1 MQSINNFP
9 TNATTTDATTTIIVV
24 EYVWIDGFN
33 TTRSKT
39 RVIPGVLIPGQEEK
53 GLSFNIDVWN
63 YDGSSTGQSDTK
75 NSDIIL
81 IPRCIFRDPFN
92 INTSTCNYF
101 LCMCETFN
109 QDGTPHSTNNRAVLF
124 NTISTLG
131 EYNIQEMEPLF
142 GIEQEYVILENDGKG
157 YKWETGG
164 IKYFT
169 KQGKFYC
176 GIGGDRAFGR
186 NIAIEH
192 MNACINAGIKICGVN
207 AEVAPAQWEFQI
219 GVCDPFQMGD
229 HLWMAR
235 YILARVAELHNV
247 NISYDPKPFGP
258 NWNGSG
264 AHTNFSTK
272 AMRAEGGITA
282 IQSAITKLEAKHIE
296 HMAVYGV
303 GNERRLTGMHETSDI
318 NKFTS
323 GDCDRSSS
331 IRIPINVKA
340 SGNGYLEDR
349 RPASN
354 MDPYLVCSKLIETI
368 GSTTNS

>member
-1 MQSINNFP
+1 MQSTINNLQSD
-9 TNATTTDATTTIIVV
+9 NTTTTFVV
-24 EYVWIDGFN
+24 EYVWIDGSN
-33 TTRSKT
+33 NTRSKT
-39 RVIPGVLIPGQEEK
+39 RVIPGVLIPGNEER
-53 GLSFNIDVWN
+53 GLFFHIDVWN

-81 IPRCIFRDPFN
+81 IPRCIFKDPFN
-92 INTSTCNYF
+92 VNTDTCKYL

-109 QDGTPHSTNNRAVLF
+109 QDGTPHPTNNRAVLF

-131 EYNIQEMEPLF
+131 ETVVQEMEPLF
-142 GIEQEYVILENDGKG
+142 GIEQEYVILDNAGKG
-157 YKWETGG
+157 YNWDNGG
-164 IKYFT
+164 IKYFI

-176 GIGGDRAFGR
+176 GVGGDRAFGR
-186 NIAIEH
+186 NIAMEH
-192 MNACINAGIKICGVN
+192 MNACINAGIKICGIN

-219 GVCDPFQMGD
+219 GVCEPFQMGD

-247 NISYDPKPFGP
+247 NISYDPKPFGHS
-258 NWNGSG
+258 WNGSG

-272 AMRAEGGITA
+272 SMRTEGGITA
-282 IQSAITKLEAKHIE
+282 IQSAISKLEAKHME

-303 GNERRLTGMHETSDI
+303 GNERRLTGIHETSDI
-318 NKFTS
+318 NTFTS
-323 GDCDRSSS
+323 GYCDHTSS

-340 SGNGYLEDR
+340 SGCGYLEDR

-354 MDPYLVCSKLIETI
+354 MDPYLVCAKLIETI
-368 GSTTNS
+368 CSN